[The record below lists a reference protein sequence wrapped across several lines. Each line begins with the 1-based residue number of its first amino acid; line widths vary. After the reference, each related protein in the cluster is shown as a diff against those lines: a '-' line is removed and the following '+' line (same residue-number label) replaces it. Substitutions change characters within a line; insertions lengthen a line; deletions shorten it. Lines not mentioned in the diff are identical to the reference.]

1 MGNLQGKVIHMRR
14 SENLKLRMTPEEMNH
29 LRTWADAREGFEFR
43 EGKRK
48 GEKNYSGFFRAQLL
62 AATNYKNEELK
73 QRQRQLAYE
82 VRKIGVNV
90 NQIAKKI
97 NSGFGTRKDLAVL
110 TGHLEKIEQLFLEH
124 KEACERAWESQS

>member
-1 MGNLQGKVIHMRR
+1 MRR
-14 SENLKLRMTPEEMNH
+14 TVNLKLRMTTEEMKY
-29 LRTWADAREGFEFR
+29 LKAQADAQEGFEFR
-43 EGKRK
+43 GGKRK
-48 GEKNYSGFFRAQLL
+48 GEKNYSGFYRERLL
-62 AATNYKNEELK
+62 ANTNYKNEELK

-97 NSGFGTRKDLAVL
+97 NSGFGTRKDLAIL
-110 TGHLEKIEQLFLEH
+110 EGHLEKIEQLFLED